1 MAEIT
6 AAYLDEGSHY
16 GEFSFNYIRTRLRS
30 KSKYKS
36 FMRVSLNPDPNHFIL
51 KYLDRYIG
59 DDGYAMK
66 EYSARPAY
74 FVFNKG
80 ELVTSWSYDELVEQ
94 FPNSKPRTY
103 TFVPSS
109 LADNPKMLESNPDYA
124 DDLQA
129 NDPAN
134 AEMLLHGK
142 QVPLLYVN
150 IVENHINCGKP
161 LKLDNTKES

>member
-1 MAEIT
+1 
-6 AAYLDEGSHY
+6 
-16 GEFSFNYIRTRLRS
+16 
-30 KSKYKS
+30 
-36 FMRVSLNPDPNHFIL
+36 MRVSLNPDPNHFIL